1 MPLQIAGK
9 LPISGA
15 TGDVLTITGPVSA
28 DGRSNPYIRI
38 TSMFLSVSA
47 TSTVTFKSGS
57 DEIGGAFL
65 GTGNNYQMQR
75 TNGGILDCEPG
86 KDFVINNSAGTI
98 RGHLTYE
105 VVGGG

>member
-9 LPISGA
+9 LPVSGS
-15 TGDVLTITGPVSA
+15 TGDVFTITAPVGG
-28 DGRSNPYIRI
+28 GRSNPFIRI
-38 TSMFLSVSA
+38 KNMYLSVSA

-65 GTGNNYQMQR
+65 GTSNSYGM
-75 TNGGILDCEPG
+75 TDDKEGILDCEPG
-86 KDFVINNSAGTI
+86 KDFVIGNSAGTI
-98 RGHLTYE
+98 KGHVTYE